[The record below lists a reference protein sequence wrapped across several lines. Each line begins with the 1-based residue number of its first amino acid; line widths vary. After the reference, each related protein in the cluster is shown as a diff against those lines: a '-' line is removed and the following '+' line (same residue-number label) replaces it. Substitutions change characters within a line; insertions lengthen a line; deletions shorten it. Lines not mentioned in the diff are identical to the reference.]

1 MAIFLIEDSV
11 INKFFIGSYVDC
23 KMLFVIFLFL
33 FCM

>member
-23 KMLFVIFLFL
+23 KMLFVTG
-33 FCM
+33 